1 MKFEYQGQPVQLE
14 PEVKKYLK
22 SIGKKLRLPKKIKQS
37 VLSDLVTGMLARAEG
52 GERMEQIIH
61 DMGTPLQVA
70 EGINEEMDDLVY
82 VKNPWRWACLTLVIL
97 CAMVLLMHGYLG
109 VLLFLSNGMLN
120 EIGVIGGVDGPTQI
134 FVTTTVDGYAGG
146 QIQSTIMA
154 AILLVMG
161 VIGFVKLSHC
171 HKRQE

>member
-37 VLSDLVTGMLARAEG
+37 VLSDLLTGMLARADD
-52 GERMEQIIH
+52 GENMKTIMD

-82 VKNPWRWACLTLVIL
+82 VKSPWRWACLVLIL
-97 CAMVLLMHGYLG
+97 LSALVLLFQGYLG
-109 VLLFLSNGMLN
+109 VLVLLANGMTN
-120 EIGVIGGVDGPTQI
+120 TIGIVGGADGPTQI
-134 FVTTTVDGYAGG
+134 FVTTTAAGSAQG
-146 QIQSTIMA
+146 LVMA
-154 AILLVMG
+154 VILLIMG
-161 VIGFVKLSHC
+161 ILGFVKLSHC
-171 HKRQE
+171 HKKQE